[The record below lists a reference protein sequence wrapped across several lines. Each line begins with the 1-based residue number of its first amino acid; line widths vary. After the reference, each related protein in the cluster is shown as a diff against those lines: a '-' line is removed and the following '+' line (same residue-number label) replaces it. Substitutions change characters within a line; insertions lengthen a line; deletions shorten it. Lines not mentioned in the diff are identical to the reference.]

1 MKRMHLKKYKKRKI
15 LNKIG
20 IVCIL
25 LLLAI
30 TYIFKIFNEKAL
42 PLFIEYS
49 KVETKKIATLII
61 SSTITDEVAKN
72 TTLED
77 LFITTKDNNG
87 NIQSIDF
94 NSSKVNSILVSASNL
109 LEQNLNYLE
118 TGQID
123 KLSIQ
128 KSTLSNYNQDKLKK
142 GIIFEIPSGI
152 MFNNQILSNIFPM
165 IPVKLHLVGNIVC
178 KIKTDI
184 ESYGINNALIK
195 VNIEVSV
202 DIKILLPFISEDL
215 TFVIDIPIIMK
226 IMEGR
231 VPSYYMDG
239 FLKTPIVNN

>member
-15 LNKIG
+15 LNKIC
-20 IVCIL
+20 IIFIL

-30 TYIFKIFNEKAL
+30 TYIFKIFNEKTL
-42 PLFIEYS
+42 PIFIEYS
-49 KVETKKIATLII
+49 KVETKKIASLII
-61 SSTITDEVAKN
+61 TSTITEEIAKN
-72 TTLED
+72 TTIED

-94 NSSKVNSILVSASNL
+94 NSSEVNNILANASSL
-109 LEQNLNYLE
+109 LERNLNYLE

-123 KLSIQ
+123 KLSIP

-184 ESYGINNALIK
+184 QSYGINNALIK

-239 FLKTPIVNN
+239 FLNR